1 MPNNYNEI
9 HFVTRKFLRSLQSQ
23 LDDLRIAVVEA
34 MEMVKKLPYRK
45 EYVTNYPSL
54 ARDCLVV
61 ALYKKFCKTG
71 LGGLYVMSGFPQ
83 SLRFTGQGIT
93 LAVRREGGFRN
104 TFKDIPCQEK
114 PTSGKIILVLLWEY
128 PQEGQDVLS
137 TFKLQAFE
145 DTNDLETAQL
155 LSQPFN
161 IVINPEEL
169 PIGLFDPQD
178 HAQMSLDF
186 G

>member
-1 MPNNYNEI
+1 M
-9 HFVTRKFLRSLQSQ
+9 
-23 LDDLRIAVVEA
+23 
-34 MEMVKKLPYRK
+34 
-45 EYVTNYPSL
+45 
-54 ARDCLVV
+54 
-61 ALYKKFCKTG
+61 
-71 LGGLYVMSGFPQ
+71 
-83 SLRFTGQGIT
+83 
-93 LAVRREGGFRN
+93 VRREGGFRN
-104 TFKDIPCQEK
+104 TFKDAPCQEK

-137 TFKLQAFE
+137 AFKLQAFE
-145 DTNDLETAQL
+145 DTNDLETAQP